1 MAGGLET
8 ALLIGAATGAGTSA
22 LTGGDPLKGALF
34 GALGGAVMPGIGQ
47 ALGGAQAGTAA
58 ALGNVA
64 DDVAFGAGSRM
75 IPNVEAALAR
85 TSAGTAYDFGLGAG
99 KIPFGSTTATAPAN
113 FVTGL
118 TEDAVG
124 AALNNNLNFGLLSN
138 QQALQLAK
146 SGIDIT
152 KTGLT
157 PGSAGAASFGTNVGA
172 STSPYSLV
180 GGAVPPNTV
189 GGSLLR
195 EATGKVVPETGF
207 TDIFKSTPGGPEF
220 KQRLGNYIVQNPGQ
234 AAMSGAGLANTLFNQ
249 PKFSGPDDEYDGPLK
264 RFRFNPENYRPAFAE
279 GGITDIDL
287 GSTATLSATPV
298 TMMARGGGIADLG
311 GYSDGGRLLKGPGD
325 GMSDSIPARIG
336 RRQPARLADGE
347 FVVPADVVS
356 HLGNGSTDAG
366 AKQLYD
372 MMDKVRRARTGNK
385 KQGREINPRR
395 FVPA

>member
-1 MAGGLET
+1 MGGLET
-8 ALLIGAATGAGTSA
+8 ALLLGAATGAGTSA

-58 ALGNVA
+58 GAAASNLGTAATNV
-64 DDVAFGAGSRM
+64 G
-75 IPNVEAALAR
+75 AAL
-85 TSAGTAYDFGLGAG
+85 TDDLVSAAGA
-99 KIPFGSTTATAPAN
+99 KIPFGATEISSRFGDLGSLTSMSPASP
-113 FVTGL
+113 
-118 TEDAVG
+118 G
-124 AALNNNLNFGLLSN
+124 AS
-138 QQALQLAK
+138 
-146 SGIDIT
+146 
-152 KTGLT
+152 
-157 PGSAGAASFGTNVGA
+157 SFGANIGA
-172 STSPYSLV
+172 SASPYSLTAT
-180 GGAVPPNTV
+180 GMPSNTV
-189 GGSLLR
+189 GGSLLPQT
-195 EATGKVVPETGF
+195 AANAVPQTGF
-207 TDIFKSTPGGPEF
+207 TDIFKSTPGGPPLG
-220 KQRLGNYIVQNPGQ
+220 QRIGNYIVQNPQ
-234 AAMSGAGLANTLFNQ
+234 SAQMSGASLANTLFNR
-249 PKFSGPDDEYDGPLK
+249 PDFNPPSDDYDGPLK
-264 RFRFNPENYRPAFAE
+264 RFRFNPSTYIPTYAE

-298 TMMARGGGIADLG
+298 TMMARGGIADLG

>member
-1 MAGGLET
+1 MGGLET
-8 ALLIGAATGAGTSA
+8 ALLLGAATGAGTSA

-47 ALGGAQAGTAA
+47 ALGGAQAGATA
-58 ALGNVA
+58 
-64 DDVAFGAGSRM
+64 GA
-75 IPNVEAALAR
+75 
-85 TSAGTAYDFGLGAG
+85 AGTAANVGA
-99 KIPFGSTTATAPAN
+99 STVA
-113 FVTGL
+113 GL
-118 TEDAVG
+118 TDDVVAS
-124 AALNNNLNFGLLSN
+124 ALNNNLGAGLSN
-138 QQALQLAK
+138 TQALNLAK
-146 SGIDIT
+146 SGVDVT
-152 KTGLT
+152 SMT
-157 PGSAGAASFGTNVGA
+157 AAQAAPTLA
-172 STSPYSLV
+172 
-180 GGAVPPNTV
+180 NTV
-189 GGSLLR
+189 
-195 EATGKVVPETGF
+195 PQTGF
-207 TDIFKSTPGGPEF
+207 TDIFKSTPGGPGLG
-220 KQRLGNYIVQNPGQ
+220 QRIGNYIVQNPQ
-234 AAMSGAGLANTLFNQ
+234 SAQMSGASLANTLFNQ
-249 PKFSGPDDEYDGPLK
+249 PDFNPPSDEYDGPLK
-264 RFRFNPENYRPAFAE
+264 RFRFNPSTYIPTYAE

>member
-34 GALGGAVMPGIGQ
+34 GALGGGITSGLGG
-47 ALGGAQAGTAA
+47 ALGGAQAGTTAGAA
-58 ALGNVA
+58 TSAGANVGANLVANVA
-64 DDVAFGAGSRM
+64 DDLALAGSKVGLSAASPGASSFGATNTGIFGNAPGLSPSPSVLARYGMATDPTQLVNTQNQLATAGLKGGNLNVSSVGSTL
-75 IPNVEAALAR
+75 PPSALAP
-85 TSAGTAYDFGLGAG
+85 T
-99 KIPFGSTTATAPAN
+99 TTAP
-113 FVTGL
+113 
-118 TEDAVG
+118 
-124 AALNNNLNFGLLSN
+124 
-138 QQALQLAK
+138 Q
-146 SGIDIT
+146 
-152 KTGLT
+152 
-157 PGSAGAASFGTNVGA
+157 
-172 STSPYSLV
+172 
-180 GGAVPPNTV
+180 
-189 GGSLLR
+189 
-195 EATGKVVPETGF
+195 TGF
-207 TDIFKSTPGGPEF
+207 FDIFKSTPGGPEF

>member
-1 MAGGLET
+1 MGGLET
-8 ALLIGAATGAGTSA
+8 ALLVGAATGAGTSA

-47 ALGGAQAGTAA
+47 ALGGAPAGAVQAGATAGTAGTASTA
-58 ALGNVA
+58 ANVGANLGASFVDDPIQQAIANRFNANLVA
-64 DDVAFGAGSRM
+64 DM
-75 IPNVEAALAR
+75 
-85 TSAGTAYDFGLGAG
+85 
-99 KIPFGSTTATAPAN
+99 PF
-113 FVTGL
+113 
-118 TEDAVG
+118 D
-124 AALNNNLNFGLLSN
+124 
-138 QQALQLAK
+138 QALQAARNATQTAAQAAPTLA
-146 SGIDIT
+146 
-152 KTGLT
+152 
-157 PGSAGAASFGTNVGA
+157 
-172 STSPYSLV
+172 
-180 GGAVPPNTV
+180 NTV
-189 GGSLLR
+189 
-195 EATGKVVPETGF
+195 PQTGF
-207 TDIFKSTPGGPEF
+207 TDIFKSTPGGPPLG
-220 KQRLGNYIVQNPGQ
+220 QRIGNYIVQNPQ
-234 AAMSGAGLANTLFNQ
+234 SAQMSGASLANTLFNQ
-249 PKFSGPDDEYDGPLK
+249 PDFSAPSNEYDGPLK
-264 RFRFNPENYRPAFAE
+264 RFRFNPSTYRPAFAE

-287 GSTATLSATPV
+287 GSTARLTGSPV
-298 TMMARGGGIADLG
+298 AMMARGGGIADLG

>member
-1 MAGGLET
+1 MGGLET
-8 ALLIGAATGAGTSA
+8 ALLLGAATGAGTSA

-47 ALGGAQAGTAA
+47 ALGGAQAGAVQA
-58 ALGNVA
+58 
-64 DDVAFGAGSRM
+64 GA
-75 IPNVEAALAR
+75 
-85 TSAGTAYDFGLGAG
+85 TAGT
-99 KIPFGSTTATAPAN
+99 
-113 FVTGL
+113 
-118 TEDAVG
+118 
-124 AALNNNLNFGLLSN
+124 
-138 QQALQLAK
+138 
-146 SGIDIT
+146 
-152 KTGLT
+152 
-157 PGSAGAASFGTNVGA
+157 AGAASTAASNLGTA
-172 STSPYSLV
+172 
-180 GGAVPPNTV
+180 AV
-189 GGSLLR
+189 GSLDELMASGLSR
-195 EATGKVVPETGF
+195 EAAQQAILNAQSGLGEGVITQTAANLAPQTGF
-207 TDIFKSTPGGPEF
+207 TDIFKSTPGGPGLG
-220 KQRLGNYIVQNPGQ
+220 QRIGNYIVQNPQ
-234 AAMSGAGLANTLFNQ
+234 SAQMSGASLANTLFNR
-249 PKFSGPDDEYDGPLK
+249 PDFNPPSNEYEGPLK
-264 RFRFNPENYRPAFAE
+264 RFRFNPSTYIPTYAE